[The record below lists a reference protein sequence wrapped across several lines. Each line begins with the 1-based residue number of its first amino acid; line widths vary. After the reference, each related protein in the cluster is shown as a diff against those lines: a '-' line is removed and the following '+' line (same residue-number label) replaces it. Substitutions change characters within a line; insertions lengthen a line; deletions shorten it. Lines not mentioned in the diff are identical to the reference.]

1 MKTKELLKRALKN
14 PDLFTEAELKYFRM
28 VQEKRKTA
36 KKESKRQYK
45 EKQHGPPDEPPHAP
59 PPPPRAPPPKITRP
73 TLVPVL

>member
-36 KKESKRQYK
+36 KKESKRLYK
-45 EKQHGPPDEPPHAP
+45 ENESDYLK
-59 PPPPRAPPPKITRP
+59 
-73 TLVPVL
+73 